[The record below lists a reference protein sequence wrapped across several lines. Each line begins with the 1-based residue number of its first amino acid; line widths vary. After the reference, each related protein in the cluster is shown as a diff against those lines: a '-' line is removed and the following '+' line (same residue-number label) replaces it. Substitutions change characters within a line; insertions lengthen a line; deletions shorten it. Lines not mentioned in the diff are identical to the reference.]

1 MLRIERIRKLY
12 GAVAAVDDVSVTI
25 GHGELCTLLGPSGC
39 GKTTL
44 LRMIAGLEQQT
55 SGKIF
60 FHDTDVSNTPPFARQ
75 IGMVFQSYA
84 LFPHLTVDQNIAY
97 GLQVLKQP
105 RATIRQAVSDVT
117 ALLGLDNLGHRHVNQ
132 LSGGQQQR
140 VALARALV
148 MKPQILLFDEPLSN
162 LDAKLRRGIR
172 EEIRSIQ
179 QQFGITAIY
188 VTHDQSEA
196 LAISDRV
203 LLMHRG
209 KIVQHGSPRELYESP
224 ADDFVANFIGEANF
238 FMVQVKPVNGRI
250 QIRFANY
257 EWEQDGQIPAAGT
270 YQLLLRPDRIR
281 LSTHA
286 TAVRAVIKKSTYVGA
301 SMEYTLDSPVGELFV
316 IDPLMDEALFQVGQ
330 EVGFDPQSARPTIV
344 GTRRTSTEKSQYR
357 AA

>member
-1 MLRIERIRKLY
+1 MLRIDRVRKAY
-12 GAVAAVDDVSVTI
+12 GSVVAVDDVSVTI
-25 GHGELCTLLGPSGC
+25 GQGELCTLLGPSGC

-44 LRMIAGLEQQT
+44 LRMIAGLERQT

-60 FHDTDVSNTPPFARQ
+60 FNDTDVSNTPPFQRQ

-97 GLQVLKQP
+97 GLQVVKQP
-105 RATIRQAVSDVT
+105 RATIRDAVNAVT
-117 ALLGLDNLGHRHVNQ
+117 SLLGLGDLGRRHVNQ

-148 MKPQILLFDEPLSN
+148 MKPQVLLFDEPLSN

-209 KIVQHGSPRELYESP
+209 KIVQQGTPRELYESP
-224 ADDFVANFIGEANF
+224 ADDFVANFIGEANLF
-238 FMVQVKPVNGRI
+238 PVTVQPMNGRI
-250 QIRFANY
+250 QIRFGHY
-257 EWEQDGQIPAAGT
+257 EWEQSGTVPSAGT
-270 YQLLLRPDRIR
+270 YQLLLRPERIH
-281 LSTHA
+281 LSPEI
-286 TAVRAVIKKSTYVGA
+286 TAVRAVVKKSTYVGA
-301 SMEYTLDSPVGELFV
+301 SMEYTLESPAGPLFV
-316 IDPLMDEALFQVGQ
+316 IDSVMANAPFAIGQ
-330 EVGFDPQSARPTIV
+330 EVGFDPQSARATLV
-344 GTRRTSTEKSQYR
+344 GVTSPSAKKSHHR